1 MSEPDGTGPGTTP
14 PRRAAVNVSTV
25 LASAGVA
32 ALVSVLIV
40 AIGVVG
46 VALGTGN
53 GSGDSASAQVPTVVN
68 LGAAA
73 QQQTPGA
80 QAPAAQAPGTQAPG
94 AAPAPGSG
102 PAAAPAPAAEQVP
115 QSGGGGDSGPAP
127 APAPGVPAQ
136 APAAQ
141 TPQAGAAPAPLTPGQ
156 LNTGQ
161 LNTGQL
167 NTKIKLILNTGAPRA
182 ARASELQAGERALP
196 PVDAVANMLNVYRN
210 SGFSY
215 QVIGPVTQNGTT
227 LNATLQM
234 SLVGQGSRYR
244 PLSWVWMDGK
254 WKLSNT
260 SVCTIAAYAMIPCPV

>member
-1 MSEPDGTGPGTTP
+1 MSEPDGTGPATTP

-40 AIGVVG
+40 AIGVAG

-80 QAPAAQAPGTQAPG
+80 QAPAAQAPGTQTPG

-102 PAAAPAPAAEQVP
+102 PAAAPAPAAEPVP
-115 QSGGGGDSGPAP
+115 ESGGGGDSG
-127 APAPGVPAQ
+127 PAPGVPAQ

-141 TPQAGAAPAPLTPGQ
+141 TPQAAAAPAPLTPGQ
-156 LNTGQ
+156 LNA
-161 LNTGQL
+161 GQL

-196 PVDAVANMLNVYRN
+196 PVDTVANMLNVYRN